1 MTNPEKLVSLQKELD
16 KLDERE
22 NNVKNRF
29 SNVIF
34 QIDEKEFE
42 ARKLKNQVTRL
53 EYREEYDK
61 EQKTVLKL
69 IEQLNKIRNDI
80 KKSSELLNIAPN
92 YDIPIINE
100 LNDKIKKLQSEIPK
114 CVIPYPQV
122 EEFVNFYKY
131 NALLTHY
138 KIIKCDIDAHRIILE
153 KKLKKIKEIVA
164 KEEWTIRYKKYAEE
178 NNLEV
183 NDDNIFA
190 VCNKHKMDLFLEKT
204 TFECTCPLYDRND
217 WAADHT
223 VNIADGICNFGSCMY
238 PTFIM
243 DIDNFMGFIEYPYP
257 EKLIKLNVVKL
268 TEYTE

>member
-1 MTNPEKLVSLQKELD
+1 MTNPEKLVALQKEIE

-22 NNVKNRF
+22 TNVKERF
-29 SNVIF
+29 ANVIF
-34 QIDEKEFE
+34 PLNEKEFDE
-42 ARKLKNQVTRL
+42 CKLKNQVTRL
-53 EYREEYDK
+53 EYKEYYDK
-61 EQKTVLKL
+61 EYKTILKL
-69 IEQLNKIRNDI
+69 TEESNKIRNNI
-80 KKSSELLNIAPN
+80 KKSSQLLNIPPDYN
-92 YDIPIINE
+92 IPILKE
-100 LNDKIKKLQSEIPK
+100 LEEKIKKLHQEIPK
-114 CVIPYPQV
+114 CVIPFPQV

-164 KEEWTIRYKKYAEE
+164 KEEWTLRYKKYATD
-178 NNLEV
+178 NNLDV
-183 NDDNIFA
+183 NDDNIFS
-190 VCNKHKMDLFLEKT
+190 VCNKHRMNLFLEIT
-204 TFECTCPLYDRND
+204 TFECTCPLYDRNN

-257 EKLIKLNVVKL
+257 EKLIKLNQVKL
-268 TEYTE
+268 TESTE